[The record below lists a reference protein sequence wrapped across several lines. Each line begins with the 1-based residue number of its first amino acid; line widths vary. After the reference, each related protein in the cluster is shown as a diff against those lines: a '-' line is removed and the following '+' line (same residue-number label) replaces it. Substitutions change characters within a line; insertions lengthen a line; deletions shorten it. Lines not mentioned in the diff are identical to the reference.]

1 MTSPPLRPIPS
12 LSIVVPAYNEIDNVA
27 NVCRRVADVLS
38 GCGIGDWELIFS
50 VDPSTDGTEDAI
62 AAEAAR
68 ESRIKMIRFSRKVG
82 QPAATIAGMAAST
95 KETCVVIDC
104 DLQDPPEL
112 IADLVQ
118 GYREGFD
125 VVYAQRRTR
134 EGETAVKRAVASLG
148 YTVIGRISE
157 VDIPKNTGDFRL
169 MSRRVV
175 DEVVALGE
183 SHGFLKG
190 LVPYVGFPTTGV
202 QYDRAAREAGA
213 SKYNRFWGS
222 LLIGLNGVIGF
233 SRYPLQ
239 LISIAGLVLAVLA
252 IVVAISYIV
261 LKLSGVDFPA
271 GNPTIVVVVSFFSG
285 VQLLSIGIMGEYVGR
300 IYDEVKR
307 RPKWIV
313 ENHVGLS
320 TEAVERLDDLRWR

>member
-1 MTSPPLRPIPS
+1 MESAPRPTPS
-12 LSIVVPAYNEIDNVA
+12 LSVVVPAYNEIDNVA
-27 NVCRRVADVLS
+27 NVCRRTAEVMA
-38 GCGIGDWELIFS
+38 GCGIDDWELLFA

-62 AAEAAR
+62 RRLAEGDP
-68 ESRIKMIRFSRKVG
+68 RIKMIRFSRKVG

-95 KETCVVIDC
+95 KEACVVIDC

-112 IADLVQ
+112 IGDLVQ
-118 GYREGFD
+118 GYRDGFD

-134 EGETAVKRAVASLG
+134 EGETAVKRAVASVG
-148 YTVIGRISE
+148 YSVVGRISE
-157 VDIPKNTGDFRL
+157 VEIPKNTGDFRL

-190 LVPYVGFPTTGV
+190 LVPYVGFPTAGV
-202 QYDRAAREAGA
+202 QYDRAARAAGA

-239 LISIAGLVLAVLA
+239 VISVTGIVFAAFAIVLA
-252 IVVAISYIV
+252 IVYVGMKAA
-261 LKLSGVDFPA
+261 GFGFPT
-271 GNPTIVVVVSFFSG
+271 GNPTIVVLISFFSG

-300 IYDEVKR
+300 IYNEVKR

-313 ENHVGLS
+313 ESQTGLS
-320 TEAVERLDDLRWR
+320 PEAMARLDEYRWR

>member
-1 MTSPPLRPIPS
+1 MEAQLRPIPS
-12 LSIVVPAYNEIDNVA
+12 LSIVVPAYNEIDNVG
-27 NVCRRVADVLS
+27 NVCARVSKVLADTGVA
-38 GCGIGDWELIFS
+38 DWELIFS
-50 VDPSTDGTEDAI
+50 VDPSSDGTEDAVRRI
-62 AAEAAR
+62 AADEPR
-68 ESRIKMIRFSRKVG
+68 VKLIRFSRKVG
-82 QPAATIAGMAAST
+82 QPAATIAGMAATT
-95 KETCVVIDC
+95 KDACVVIDC

-112 IADLVQ
+112 ITDLVQ
-118 GYREGFD
+118 GYREGYD

-134 EGETAVKRAVASLG
+134 QGETAMKRAVASLG
-148 YTVIGRISE
+148 YTVIGKISE

-202 QYDRAAREAGA
+202 QYDRAAREAGD

-252 IVVAISYIV
+252 IIVAVVYAG
-261 LKLSGVDFPA
+261 LKIGGVDFPA
-271 GNPTIVVVVSFFSG
+271 GNVTIVVVVSFFSG

-313 ENHVGLS
+313 ESQTGLS
-320 TEAVERLDDLRWR
+320 REAVEKLDELRWR